1 MLHVGEGVLMS
12 RKIGL
17 VSGIDQIRSIQ
28 SKLVPIELDKVF
40 IEDVKAKPGSN
51 SEAFSE
57 CICFLERGDSVYVES
72 FSLFATSLSDL
83 HCRSQQILS
92 QGASIVFVAENIVL
106 SEDEAN
112 SSVVS
117 LNLFDSFAKFENYL
131 LSECQKA
138 SSASTDSR
146 IGRPSVP
153 SKVRK
158 AVIAQNEQRIPK
170 AQIAKQHGISRQTV
184 YRILNEKNSRR

>member
-1 MLHVGEGVLMS
+1 MP
-12 RKIGL
+12 RKIGF
-17 VSGIDQIRSIQ
+17 VSGMDQIHSIQ
-28 SKLVPIELDKVF
+28 SKLVSIELDKVF
-40 IEDVKAKPGSN
+40 IEDEKAKPGSN
-51 SEAFSE
+51 SEALSE
-57 CICFLERGDSVYVES
+57 CIRFLERGDSVYVES
-72 FSLFATSLSDL
+72 FSSLATSLSDL
-83 HCRSQQILS
+83 HHRSKQILS

-106 SEDEAN
+106 SEDEVN

-117 LNLFDSFAKFENYL
+117 LRLFDSFVKFENSL
-131 LSECQKA
+131 LSECQK
-138 SSASTDSR
+138 ASTDSR

-184 YRILNEKNSRR
+184 YRILNEKSSRR